1 MQLAMAGGQSVAM
14 QTVAMQ
20 AAAANGPAALL
31 ADGGGFWICSPSG
44 PRLVEPDD
52 AGDRSE
58 APRATGHCYWC
69 QGFGSA
75 PAPGLPPAA
84 VPPGPVIAGHGLG
97 FWETPERVRRLR
109 VAAFQSRAPP
119 LLRAV

>member
-14 QTVAMQ
+14 QT
-20 AAAANGPAALL
+20 AAADGPAALL
-31 ADGGGFWICSPSG
+31 AGGGGFWICSPSG
-44 PRLVEPDD
+44 PRLAEPGD
-52 AGDRSE
+52 AGDRGE

-75 PAPGLPPAA
+75 PPPGLPVAA
-84 VPPGPVIAGHGLG
+84 ALPERFLADPGPGY
-97 FWETPERVRRLR
+97 WETPERVLRLR